1 MLNVRLLPRII
12 YAIVVIISFLLYPAF
27 NKPTESVH
35 IIKLGIDDWIPLI
48 PIFSIPYI
56 LYIPFLIITLTYF
69 IFFTKLFKRISISFV
84 FCQIIAS
91 LFYFSYQTHVPRPNI
106 KDTDIFSQL
115 VLFIYSKDEPYNCFP
130 SLHVALSVISFL
142 YWIKIF
148 PNMKW
153 LMGAFVL
160 SIILSTLFVKQHYI
174 LDVISGVLL
183 AITSF
188 YIANYFIKKIIK
200 DKISYGN
207 S

>member
-1 MLNVRLLPRII
+1 MLNLRLLPRII
-12 YAIVVIISFLLYPAF
+12 YAIFVIISFLLYPAF
-27 NKPTESVH
+27 NKPREFVH

-56 LYIPFLIITLTYF
+56 LYIPFLVITLSYF
-69 IFFTKLFKRISISFV
+69 IFFTRLFKRISISFV

-91 LFYFSYQTHVPRPNI
+91 LFYFFYQTHVPRPSI

-188 YIANYFIKKIIK
+188 YVANYFTKNNYK
-200 DKISYGN
+200 G
-207 S
+207 